1 VSWAAVIAAVGAISP
16 TATPT
21 ATATATTTATTTAT
35 ATARQERFVYL
46 LRTYPQ
52 RAPRDTLAQV
62 ERLIG
67 EGEFPEHD
75 RAEYWMGS
83 AWLALQEVDRARGWF
98 ERVGREYPGSVWGER
113 SWLGMGDAAAHDR
126 RYGAAL
132 DWYAK
137 AEGARD
143 EAVREMGRVSARST
157 QALRARQ
164 RLAWAAGGLAV
175 VVAGLLAASL
185 RRHGPVRLWPLPAE
199 GRIVIPVLGVLAL
212 LSARQ
217 DPGPRAAILELC
229 AGAALLVTL
238 SGLRLRAA
246 SPRGAA
252 RALHAAGTLA
262 ALGALAYVAVY
273 RGGLVGMLLETLR
286 AGPE

>member
-1 VSWAAVIAAVGAISP
+1 MGGVICAVLLAAIGAFR
-16 TATPT
+16 PT
-21 ATATATTTATTTAT
+21 ATATATTTTTAT
-35 ATARQERFVYL
+35 ATARQERFLYL

-62 ERLIG
+62 EQLVL
-67 EGEFPEHD
+67 EGDFPEHD

-83 AWLALQEVDRARGWF
+83 AWLALQEVARARGWC
-98 ERVGREYPGSVWGER
+98 ERVGRDHPGSVWVER
-113 SWLGMGDAAAHDR
+113 SWVGLGDVAAQER
-126 RYGAAL
+126 SYGAAL
-132 DWYAK
+132 EWYAK

-157 QALRARQ
+157 QVLRARQ
-164 RLAWAAGGLAV
+164 RLAWAAGGLAAI
-175 VVAGLLAASL
+175 VAGLLAESL
-185 RRHGPVRLWPLPAE
+185 RRRGPVRLWPLPAE
-199 GRIVIPVLGVLAL
+199 ARIVLPVLGVLAL

-217 DPGPRAAILELC
+217 DPAPRAAILELC